1 MLAKQWASYSKL
13 KNSPTIEK
21 KRKKGKI
28 KKVVKKLSV
37 FLSFFFRKKV
47 LYQQNCNQF
56 VSLIFLEQRA
66 SMQIALKAVKENKR
80 PKYIK
85 FRRKISKT
93 DQKPPNLHKTQI
105 NYLKP
110 SIPIRTSPNPIQYH
124 NQTS

>member
-1 MLAKQWASYSKL
+1 M
-13 KNSPTIEK
+13 
-21 KRKKGKI
+21 
-28 KKVVKKLSV
+28 
-37 FLSFFFRKKV
+37 
-47 LYQQNCNQF
+47 
-56 VSLIFLEQRA
+56 
-66 SMQIALKAVKENKR
+66 ALKAVKQNKR

-105 NYLKP
+105 NYLKL

>member
-1 MLAKQWASYSKL
+1 MSTNEK
-13 KNSPTIEK
+13 K
-21 KRKKGKI
+21 KRKQKI
-28 KKVVKKLSV
+28 KKVVKKFSFSV
-37 FLSFFFRKKV
+37 IFLQKKNV

-56 VSLIFLEQRA
+56 ISLIFFEKRA
-66 SMQIALKAVKENKR
+66 SMQIALKAVKQNKR

-93 DQKPPNLHKTQI
+93 DQKPPNLHKIQI

-110 SIPIRTSPNPIQYH
+110 SIPIRTSSNPIQYH